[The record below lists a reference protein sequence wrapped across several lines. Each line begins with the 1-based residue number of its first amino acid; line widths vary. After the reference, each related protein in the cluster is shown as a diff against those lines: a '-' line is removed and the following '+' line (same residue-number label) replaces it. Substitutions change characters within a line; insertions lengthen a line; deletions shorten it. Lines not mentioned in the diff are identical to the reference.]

1 MFEIAT
7 SATRRVYAPIV
18 AIFPRP
24 PGDDDKRHR
33 DGIKSGGPTQ
43 KKKQVEQPVREFL
56 IVAAGRK
63 HRSV

>member
-7 SATRRVYAPIV
+7 SATRRVHAPIV

-33 DGIKSGGPTQ
+33 DGIKSGVS
-43 KKKQVEQPVREFL
+43 KK
-56 IVAAGRK
+56 
-63 HRSV
+63 S